1 MKTIPKES
9 AGFDNPDATPRISWS
24 GKDIREICEGIAK
37 IISAV
42 AELIKTI
49 LDHFR
54 KVTEME
60 NQIALSSAK

>member
-1 MKTIPKES
+1 MKTMPKES
-9 AGFDNPDATPRISWS
+9 ADFDNPDATPRISRS

-49 LDHFR
+49 LDHIR
-54 KVTEME
+54 KVKEMD
-60 NQIALSSAK
+60 NQFALSSAK